1 MNQEQIDGASRR
13 VALQHGLVAITGVAL
28 VGVAETSAW
37 AAETKLAKSAVQ
49 YVDAGK
55 DEGKDCDDCMQFVP
69 GKTAKDAGTCK
80 IVEGA
85 INPHG
90 HCIAFSP
97 KPKKSPR

>member
-1 MNQEQIDGASRR
+1 MNQDRIDGVSRR
-13 VALQHGLVAITGVAL
+13 DAIQRGLGAIAGVAL
-28 VGVAETSAW
+28 VGVAGTGAR
-37 AAETKLAKSAVQ
+37 AAENKLTKSAVQ

-55 DEGKDCDDCMQFVP
+55 DEGKDCDDCTNFVL
-69 GKTAKDAGTCK
+69 GKTANGLGSCK

-97 KPKKSPR
+97 KPKK

>member
-1 MNQEQIDGASRR
+1 MNPDRADGFSRR
-13 VALQHGLVAITGVAL
+13 AAMQQGLVSLAGVAL
-28 VGVAETSAW
+28 IGVAQTPSL
-37 AAETKLAKSAVQ
+37 AAEAKLAKATVK

-55 DEGKDCDDCMQFVP
+55 DEGKDCDDCIQFVP
-69 GKTAKDAGTCK
+69 GKTAKDLGSCK

-97 KPKKSPR
+97 KPKK